1 MIRAAICDDEAAILD
16 VLRELISTEFKRKG
30 AETSVDV
37 FSSGGEFLRAH
48 REEAFDA
55 VFLDIRMPD
64 MNGFDVAAEI
74 RRHSEKTRIIF
85 ITTENA
91 LVYDSFSFQPFDFI
105 PKFIPDSVPSELG
118 ADNSSSFLA
127 GRIENVV
134 SRLLSQLTAA
144 KTVTLP
150 LPYNRIITVS
160 ISDILMIQSIRN
172 YAEYVIAN
180 RDPVRVRAKL
190 NDIELELDNH
200 LFARPHKSYII
211 NMSFIKD
218 IDSRNMI
225 ITLKSGEV
233 IPISKAYKR
242 EFEAAYIGYLSGG
255 D

>member
-16 VLRELISTEFKRKG
+16 VLRELISGEFEKQG
-30 AETSVDV
+30 AEISVDC
-37 FSSGGEFLRAH
+37 FTSGGEFLNAH
-48 REEAFDA
+48 KNNPFDA

-64 MNGFDVAAEI
+64 MNGFDVAAEL

-105 PKFIPDSVPSELG
+105 PKTVPAEFGAEGSSKFLENRVASVV
-118 ADNSSSFLA
+118 A
-127 GRIENVV
+127 
-134 SRLLSQLTAA
+134 RLLAQFTAA

-150 LPYNRIITVS
+150 LPYNRTITVN
-160 ISDILMIQSIRN
+160 IADIQLIQSVRN
-172 YAEYVIAN
+172 YAEYVVAG
-180 RDPVRVRAKL
+180 REPVRVRAKL
-190 NDIELELDNH
+190 DDIGQELDGRV
-200 LFARPHKSYII
+200 FARPHKSFII
-211 NMSFIKD
+211 NMSFVKD
-218 IDSRNMI
+218 IDRRNMV
-225 ITLKSGEV
+225 ITLKSGAL

>member
-1 MIRAAICDDEAAILD
+1 MIRAAICDDEASILD

-30 AETSVDV
+30 AEVSVDV
-37 FSSGGEFLRAH
+37 FNSGGEFLRAH

-105 PKFIPDSVPSELG
+105 PKSIPSEFG
-118 ADNSSSFLA
+118 ADNSTSFLA
-127 GRIENVV
+127 GRIESVV
-134 SRLLSQLTAA
+134 TRLLSQLTAA
-144 KTVTLP
+144 KTVCLP
-150 LPYNRIITVS
+150 LPYNQKITVS
-160 ISDILMIQSIRN
+160 ISDIMMIQSIRN

-190 NDIELELDNH
+190 DDIAAKLDRH

-225 ITLKSGEV
+225 ITLKSGAV

-242 EFEAAYIGYLSGG
+242 ELEAAYIGYLSGG